1 MQKQSVVP
9 AFKYLKITT
18 HVNSSVRVVSTYEG
32 DSNNAL
38 KIREL
43 EFDSFSARLDGCGP
57 GAKLRRVLW
66 VHRHP
71 RKKNIL
77 LASSHFFTVCAPP
90 K

>member
-43 EFDSFSARLDGCGP
+43 EFDSFSARLDGCG
-57 GAKLRRVLW
+57 RRTCSYY
-66 VHRHP
+66 
-71 RKKNIL
+71 L
-77 LASSHFFTVCAPP
+77 LSIKIFLPTCQNLCDCDP
-90 K
+90 KAIYVGLE